1 MSISNRHSVVL
12 FAPGTKPQA
21 EQRLAKVGYKSSKTK
36 PAKFPS
42 VCVSVPHIQA
52 ENITENISG
61 LLPHIATMLE
71 DAQDGIIRRLYEQAK
86 GKLPMSVADE
96 DISVAACVK
105 FLDAQAEG
113 DRLTKDSLTVWF
125 QDCLAENLTVYICEA
140 LKTENLE
147 DARVVQNLKGY
158 RDLFTGLS
166 GSQVLTPNQIRKLDA
181 ACKMATDD
189 RITERVQALL
199 SEMMTN
205 LESQMDLI

>member
-12 FAPGTKPQA
+12 FAPGTKPMSG
-21 EQRLAKVGYKSSKTK
+21 QRLAKAWYKPSKNK

-42 VCVSVPHIQA
+42 VCVSVPHLQA
-52 ENITENISG
+52 EEITANISG

-71 DAQDGIIRRLYEQAK
+71 DAQDNILKKMYEQAK
-86 GKLPMSVADE
+86 GKLPMSIGDE
-96 DISVAACVK
+96 DISVPACIK

-125 QDCLAENLTVYICEA
+125 QECVAENLTVYLCEQ

-147 DARVVQNLKGY
+147 DQRVVQNLRGY

-181 ACKMATDD
+181 ACKMAQED

-199 SEMMTN
+199 SEMMTAI
-205 LESQMDLI
+205 ESQMDLI